1 MVWFM
6 GERSRHPCFG
16 HGADYGDGN
25 LSRQIMFQAE
35 RQQITPY
42 HVLGIQELEEAAIMI
57 DYDSTQNLR
66 LTMSTHERESGSDI
80 SINVAILEDDALIQE
95 RFTNI
100 LNGWKSLGLL
110 FNFTD
115 NHALNE
121 QKDWRAID
129 ILLADIGLTDGSG
142 INSITRMSQENPNC
156 LTIVISAMSDA
167 TTIMKAIEAGA
178 VGYLHKDDLALG
190 VIASIELALSG
201 GAPISSAIARKM
213 LQRIDKTN
221 RSLESTD
228 NKNKLGKVTTQPV
241 LQEQLTKREKEVL
254 TILAKG
260 YSYSETAEILNMAS
274 STLPVHVRNIYRKLH
289 ANNRTQAISEA
300 KQQGLIN

>member
-1 MVWFM
+1 MV
-6 GERSRHPCFG
+6 
-16 HGADYGDGN
+16 
-25 LSRQIMFQAE
+25 
-35 RQQITPY
+35 QQLAPY
-42 HVLGIQELEEAAIMI
+42 HILGIQEFKEAAIMI
-57 DYDSTQNLR
+57 VYDPTQDLR
-66 LTMSTHERESGSDI
+66 LPMPIHERESGSDI
-80 SINVAILEDDALIQE
+80 RINVAILEDDAVIQE

-100 LNGWKSLGLL
+100 LSDWKSLGRL

-115 NHALNE
+115 NRALNE
-121 QKDWRAID
+121 QKDWREID
-129 ILLADIGLTDGSG
+129 ILLADIGLSDGSG
-142 INSITRMSQENPNC
+142 INSIVRMSQENPNC

-190 VIASIELALSG
+190 VIASIEQALNG

-221 RSLESTD
+221 RNLEASD
-228 NKNKLGKVTTQPV
+228 NKNKPGKAKTQPV
-241 LQEQLTKREKEVL
+241 LQEQLTKRENEVL

-260 YSYSETAEILNMAS
+260 YSYSETAEILNMAT